1 MRALLSCLLILTLV
15 LRGLLGDA
23 MAMGIVAPAMPE
35 AAHSAHQAAPTDT
48 DAGHHGHAG
57 AHSAAP
63 AEQAIA
69 HSDAAAHHQT
79 EKAKHAPA
87 SHCAPADNSACGD
100 SGIHGAVC
108 SACGIC
114 HSPVGL
120 AGLAALPALAPSHS
134 LALAG
139 DARFASAW
147 SAPVAKPPISLV

>member
-1 MRALLSCLLILTLV
+1 MRALMSCLLILTLA

-35 AAHSAHQAAPTDT
+35 AAHTVHPAVQESTA
-48 DAGHHGHAG
+48 HHGHVD
-57 AHSAAP
+57 AHTAEP
-63 AEQAIA
+63 ASLHDNTA
-69 HSDAAAHHQT
+69 HAAAQPT
-79 EKAKHAPA
+79 LLETAHASA
-87 SHCAPADNSACGD
+87 GHCAPAEHSSCSDSSA
-100 SGIHGAVC
+100 HGAAC

-134 LALAG
+134 LTLAG

-147 SAPVAKPPISLV
+147 TAPVAKPPISLV